1 MGVAQFLKADMVKP
15 GATVL
20 DVGVNRIADPSAP
33 RGSRLVGDVDF
44 GSSADC
50 RPDYPQSWRCG
61 PDDHCHADAE
71 YRDRS
76 RTSDRLLKVL
86 SSSSIGFIACYCSCD
101 HRESRS
107 FFYGSI

>member
-44 GSSADC
+44 EGVQPIAGRITPNPGGVGPMTIAMLMQNTVIAAERQMGS
-50 RPDYPQSWRCG
+50 
-61 PDDHCHADAE
+61 
-71 YRDRS
+71 
-76 RTSDRLLKVL
+76 
-86 SSSSIGFIACYCSCD
+86 
-101 HRESRS
+101 
-107 FFYGSI
+107 